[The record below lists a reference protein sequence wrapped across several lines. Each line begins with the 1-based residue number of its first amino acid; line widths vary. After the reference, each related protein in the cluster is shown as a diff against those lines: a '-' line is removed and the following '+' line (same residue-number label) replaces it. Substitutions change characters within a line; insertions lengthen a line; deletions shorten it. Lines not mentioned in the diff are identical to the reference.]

1 MYYTYII
8 AMNTAKFSKKQ
19 HPLLRTIRKLSKSR
33 FIDDLGHLP
42 NNDKGKSIQ
51 GLLGNYLMRQMTP
64 KNLDVNLLEH
74 LVKFK
79 PRKNI
84 DIELAQKGRNSLF
97 NLNWRF

>member
-1 MYYTYII
+1 
-8 AMNTAKFSKKQ
+8 
-19 HPLLRTIRKLSKSR
+19 
-33 FIDDLGHLP
+33 
-42 NNDKGKSIQ
+42 
-51 GLLGNYLMRQMTP
+51 MTP